1 MLEERIECQASPLT
15 AIPDIY
21 KPLIA
26 KLAHE
31 RCKHFIRL
39 ITNIYITFQ

>member
-1 MLEERIECQASPLT
+1 MLEERIDRQASPLT
-15 AIPDIY
+15 SIPDKY

-31 RCKHFIRL
+31 RYEGSIELIRDTSL
-39 ITNIYITFQ
+39 MYF

>member
-1 MLEERIECQASPLT
+1 MLEERIERQASPLT
-15 AIPDIY
+15 AIPDMY

-31 RCKHFIRL
+31 RYQRFVKL
-39 ITNIYITFQ
+39 IKNT